1 MFKDHREDSG
11 LLWRVE
17 PICKVLTTEYGVSIS
32 RSGYYGHKKSP
43 PSNRSIKD
51 ARLKDKILKIYEENY
66 SCYGIL
72 KMWHALRNDGEKVAR
87 CTVARLMSELG
98 IKGAV
103 RGKVKRTTIAGKN
116 IRCAEDLV
124 RRNFNADQPNELW
137 VADFTYISTWEGWCY
152 SAFVIDVFARRIIG
166 YAVSTR
172 MNEALVENAFKMA
185 LHTRVFEGNS
195 DLKDAIHHNDKGSQY
210 TAIGFAELLSS
221 HGIRASIGSVGD
233 SYDNA
238 LAESINGSYKTE
250 LTKRLNR
257 PGFTGDSVP

>member
-1 MFKDHREDSG
+1 MQG
-11 LLWRVE
+11 LNNR
-17 PICKVLTTEYGVSIS
+17 I
-32 RSGYYGHKKSP
+32 RSFDLEVRLLRPQKSP

-257 PGFTGDSVP
+257 PGFTGDSIP